1 MEHKPSLII
10 WFGIILGKLK
20 RCQRKNFFHYD
31 NNESLSQVWWFYFE
45 VILKNMKCCRK
56 KWICGFLPLRARA
69 KAQQGVVAPLTI
81 LAVQKI
87 KYRYFLYTDFSILN
101 MNIIYWYLMIIFLLG
116 DKVVYIFMEARGVSE
131 GKNLKVIRIQL
142 ILFSVVVADCPSSN
156 ISRKMCFLIDIPP
169 RSSFLSLSLSW
180 LSKSMNS
187 RRKAS
192 KLTRIAEV
200 DGRCSYLSVLF
211 MYAMEGGI
219 LLV

>member
-1 MEHKPSLII
+1 
-10 WFGIILGKLK
+10 
-20 RCQRKNFFHYD
+20 
-31 NNESLSQVWWFYFE
+31 
-45 VILKNMKCCRK
+45 MKCSRK

-81 LAVQKI
+81 LAAQKI
-87 KYRYFLYTDFSILN
+87 KYRYFLYTYFSILN

-187 RRKAS
+187 QRKAS
-192 KLTRIAEV
+192 KITRIAEV
-200 DGRCSYLSVLF
+200 DGRYSYLSV
-211 MYAMEGGI
+211 
-219 LLV
+219 